1 MKSLGKMWNGEVHS
15 NCQPGSLAATLPT
28 PPSSGSHL
36 CNRFTA
42 PPVRSMDFLSSP
54 FTCPQGLPRLC
65 PSLPTMAFLPSSPA
79 TLTWSLLQPAH
90 PLCPS
95 HLPSALVRELA
106 LVHALRRVS
115 LPETLTCQDVS
126 WLVCSGIISSAEG
139 ML

>member
-1 MKSLGKMWNGEVHS
+1 MEWRSAF
-15 NCQPGSLAATLPT
+15 QLPT
-28 PPSSGSHL
+28 WFSGCHPAHASIIRISPVQQVHCPSCSLHGL
-36 CNRFTA
+36 
-42 PPVRSMDFLSSP
+42 LSSP

-65 PSLPTMAFLPSSPA
+65 PSLPTMAFLLSSPA

-126 WLVCSGIISSAEG
+126 WLVCSGIIPSAEG